1 MRIVNDCNVDDHL
14 TALDKRWWS
23 LFSVPSSP
31 WSEMKGLRYV
41 IALFHVALIA
51 RANIQNT
58 IAVIIIVTV
67 LTIASTLKTSTM
79 VWPRLRMIDIFR
91 FQMDIGLSAAKPGCL
106 LWDQRFPSFSHQRD
120 SGLLGASLFPPTPPS
135 PSPPCP
141 PSLPHPSSAHTTTP
155 PYPPPSPP
163 HTTGHPARS
172 PSPSRPSILVPD
184 LIGFL
189 STLTFSVC
197 FFCTFPFFFPTL
209 LIAFL
214 THILIIL
221 IWLLHCWSGS
231 VAPPLCKLFIFFH
244 IFTFTKSIFFRT
256 LSPPWPFFHI
266 WPYSPLKLPEHLF
279 PNTFPIIWQLSL
291 KHF

>member
-1 MRIVNDCNVDDHL
+1 MLCIIDLCPAESVL
-14 TALDKRWWS
+14 LD
-23 LFSVPSSP
+23 
-31 WSEMKGLRYV
+31 E
-41 IALFHVALIA
+41 
-51 RANIQNT
+51 
-58 IAVIIIVTV
+58 
-67 LTIASTLKTSTM
+67 
-79 VWPRLRMIDIFR
+79 
-91 FQMDIGLSAAKPGCL
+91 
-106 LWDQRFPSFSHQRD
+106 RFPLCSHQRD
-120 SGLLGASLFPPTPPS
+120 SGLLGASLFPPTPL
-135 PSPPCP
+135 P

-214 THILIIL
+214 TNILIIL

-231 VAPPLCKLFIFFH
+231 VAPPLCNLFIFFH

-256 LSPPWPFFHI
+256 LSPP
-266 WPYSPLKLPEHLF
+266 
-279 PNTFPIIWQLSL
+279 
-291 KHF
+291 